1 MELEKER
8 KIFEALKVLLENG
21 EAGLVF
27 LMFYPQSSALN
38 FCQQIFQL
46 SGGKKLQTGGNNQST
61 KTSVLHKSLSDTS
74 SEPFLYIDH
83 RHPGTI
89 KLNGKIL
96 KLTSKQFR
104 LLLALAEHPGMC
116 VSYDEIYDKVWG
128 NEVAV
133 EIQQIAYHKSQLIKK
148 FSTVIPKAKSKAL
161 ITTIAG
167 EGLVLNLRKENLL
180 KFKNF

>member
-1 MELEKER
+1 MKLEKER
-8 KIFEALKVLLENG
+8 KVFEALKVLLESG

-27 LMFYPQSSALN
+27 LMFYPQNSALN

-46 SGGKKLQTGGNNQST
+46 PGEEKLQSEKNNHSA
-61 KTSVLHKSLSDTS
+61 KTSVLHESLSDS
-74 SEPFLYIDH
+74 GSESFLYID
-83 RHPGTI
+83 RKHPGTI

-133 EIQQIAYHKSQLIKK
+133 EMQQIAYHKSQLIKK
-148 FSTVIPKAKSKAL
+148 FSTVIPEAQAKAL
-161 ITTIAG
+161 LITIAG
-167 EGLVLNLRKENLL
+167 EGLALNLRTSETHIS
-180 KFKNF
+180 

>member
-1 MELEKER
+1 MEVEKER
-8 KIFEALKVLLENG
+8 KIFEAFKVLLESG

-38 FCQQIFQL
+38 FCQQVFQL
-46 SGGKKLQTGGNNQST
+46 SGGKKFQGEGNDQSV
-61 KTSVLHKSLSDTS
+61 KASVVCKNSSDS
-74 SEPFLYIDH
+74 CPEPFLYID
-83 RHPGTI
+83 RKHPGTI
-89 KLNGKIL
+89 KLSGKVL

-116 VSYDEIYDKVWG
+116 ISYDEIYDKVWG

-133 EIQQIAYHKSQLIKK
+133 EMQQIAYHKSQLIKK
-148 FSTVIPKAKSKAL
+148 FSTAIPEAQAKAL

-167 EGLVLNLRKENLL
+167 EGLVLNLRPSETRFL
-180 KFKNF
+180 